1 MRSDSMKLGAD
12 RGLCRSLMMTG
23 GLDSEMVRRPLIG
36 VVNSYTN
43 LFTGHATLDKIG
55 EYVKEGILMAGGT
68 PAMTGTIAICDGM
81 CENTPGMLYP
91 LASRDV
97 IADSVECYVEGHMLD
112 GLVCIASCD
121 KIVPGMLMAMMRLD
135 IPCVMITGGIAM
147 PATMNGRQVDSNE
160 EIAKIMAAKSGKI
173 DMEHLMKLEE
183 DSCLVGCG
191 PACMTGLG
199 TALSMQMVSEVL
211 GVGVLGNSTVPAFY
225 TKRIHMARNAGK
237 RVVEMVKE
245 NLTPSKIVSKQSFLN
260 CLAIDMMVGCSTNST
275 LHIPAIAAEAGYKI
289 TLDDFDAA
297 SKTTPQIVKMSP
309 STTKYSPY
317 DFFMAGGLEAVM
329 KEAIDAGYMDG
340 STMTYTGKTLGE
352 MVSNAKVR
360 NDDCIRPFSNAY
372 TQRGGLAVLKGNLA
386 PQGCVIKT
394 SGVIPE
400 MWEHRGTAKVFDTEM
415 DCYNALNA
423 GLVVPGDCIV
433 IRYEGPV
440 GGPGMR
446 EMLTIT
452 NVMRALGLS
461 SSVSL
466 ITDGRF
472 SGGSV
477 GGVIGHVAPEAAVGG
492 LIALVED
499 GDIIEYSIPN
509 GTIELKVSDEVIAK
523 RREKWQPPKPRRIR
537 GVLAKYAQMAASP
550 IEGARMIPDAE
561 RKYREPLK

>member
-1 MRSDSMKLGAD
+1 MG
-12 RGLCRSLMMTG
+12 
-23 GLDSEMVRRPLIG
+23 
-36 VVNSYTN
+36 
-43 LFTGHATLDKIG
+43 
-55 EYVKEGILMAGGT
+55 GGT

-91 LASRDV
+91 LPSRDI

-135 IPCVMITGGIAM
+135 IPCLMITGGIAM
-147 PATMNGRQVDSNE
+147 PATMDGKQVDSNE
-160 EIAKIMAAKSGKI
+160 EIAKIMAAKSGKV
-173 DMEHLMKLEE
+173 DMDKLLRLEE
-183 DSCLVGCG
+183 NSCLVGCG

-211 GVGVLGNSTVPAFY
+211 GVGILGNSTVPAFY
-225 TKRIHMARNAGK
+225 TRRIHMARYAGK
-237 RVVEMVKE
+237 RIVQMVEEDLK
-245 NLTPSKIVSKQSFLN
+245 PSKIVSKQSFLN
-260 CLAIDMMVGCSTNST
+260 CLAVDMMVGCSTNST
-275 LHIPAIAAEAGYKI
+275 LHIPAIAAEAGYSI
-289 TLDDFDAA
+289 TLDDFDRA
-297 SKTTPQIVKMSP
+297 SKATPQIVKISP

-317 DFFMAGGLEAVM
+317 DFFLAGGLEAVM

-340 STMTYTGKTLGE
+340 STMTYSGKTLHE
-352 MVSNAKVR
+352 MVKGARVA

-372 TQRGGLAVLKGNLA
+372 TERGGLAILKGNLA
-386 PQGCVIKT
+386 PDGCVIKT
-394 SGVIPE
+394 SGVLPE
-400 MWEHRGTAKVFDTEM
+400 MWEHAGKAKVFDNEM
-415 DCYNALNA
+415 DCYNALND
-423 GLVVPGDCIV
+423 GKIQPGDCIV

-461 SSVSL
+461 PTVSL

-477 GGVIGHVAPEAAVGG
+477 GGVIGHITPEAAVGG

-509 GTIELKVSDEVIAK
+509 GTIELKVSEDVIAE
-523 RREKWQPPKPRRIR
+523 RRKNWQPPKPRRIR
-537 GVLAKYAQMAASP
+537 GCLAKYAQMAASAA
-550 IEGARMIPDAE
+550 EGARMIPDTE
-561 RKYREPLK
+561 RKYREELR